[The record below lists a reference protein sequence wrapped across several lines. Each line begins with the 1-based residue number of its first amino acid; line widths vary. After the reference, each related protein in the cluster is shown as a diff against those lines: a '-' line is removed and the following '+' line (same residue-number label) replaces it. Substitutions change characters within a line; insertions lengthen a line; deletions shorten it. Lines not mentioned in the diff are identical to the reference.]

1 MANAFGANRYAT
13 GLLVIDRVLKLLS
26 KKDYTVAALAAE
38 IHKGERMVKNYYLN
52 TLEQEGRV
60 HLAEWVVIKVGT
72 ANRRRAVYRIG
83 PGERAKRPSP
93 QEVRREKYAEC
104 RKDPDFLPTRA
115 AKERVRTFKPKPDP
129 AAAWLF

>member
-1 MANAFGANRYAT
+1 MTQAVKRRYVTSA
-13 GLLVIDRVLKLLS
+13 LALDRILALLS
-26 KKDYTVAALAAE
+26 KKDYTADALATAV
-38 IHKGERMVKNYYLN
+38 HKGEWMVKNYYLKA
-52 TLEQEGRV
+52 LEQEGRV
-60 HLAEWVVIKVGT
+60 HLAKWAVIKVGT

-93 QEVRREKYAEC
+93 QEVRREKYAEY
-104 RKDPDFLPTRA
+104 RKDPDFLPNRA